1 MSTRPA
7 EDTAPAWAKHRV
19 PVFKGLFDTRIED
32 GADYDTKPLGLIF
45 AMKPWDKPKA
55 SGPAFVP
62 SLYIDHDAREHAA
75 QREHGSF
82 VALTGDIDSGDHP
95 RDAVTEAVQAFIGA
109 SAWLVYSSPH
119 ARPGDMRWRVLIP
132 LVAPIPFDT
141 WYDAQCAF
149 FAFMEARGFAM
160 DRALARAAQPVFL
173 PNVPAKHAKS
183 GTALRGE
190 DGAPLYYTRA
200 ATPAT
205 APGLPIDTGPLSEG
219 IAALRL
225 NRIED
230 DAARERI
237 RMEAE
242 QRRAASPRGD
252 GASLMEDFNA
262 ANSVATMLEICG
274 YEQSPRN
281 AEDWHSPHQ
290 TGDTFAT
297 RIIGSKWVSLSQSD
311 ASAGVGT
318 TCKSGCFGDAYD
330 LYVHY
335 KHGGDHKAAYR
346 ALGQEKRAANVI
358 YLPQPEPPEWMVSAP
373 LPDEMP
379 EWAMDDGDADHG
391 VDMAERE
398 PESAL
403 LPLIDVSQ
411 WIGKTP
417 PDRLFAW
424 GDNIPLNYTT
434 MLTGP
439 GGVGKSL
446 FEQMLCTCIALGL
459 PFLGVETRQMNTL
472 YVTCEDDAE
481 ELWRRQTSICSAL
494 KVPLKAVIGKLHL
507 VSLCGENETALA
519 TFDDKEQIER
529 TARWRQLVH
538 TCIECNIHLYAF
550 DNATDAMAGDL
561 NNIHQVA
568 EFVNLLTGLAIRLG
582 GAAMILHHP
591 NKAGDDWLGS
601 VAWHNKVRSRLIIKH
616 SEVEG
621 DDDGRVLENP
631 KANYGPS
638 GGKISFRWHK
648 GAFVAD
654 RDLSPDVAAEMH
666 ENIRASAY
674 NKKFLECLTKATEER
689 RNVSHSKSAANHAP
703 RLFAGMTIA
712 RGYDEKGLGQAMERL
727 LHMEEIKANQ
737 KVFQYD
743 NRTWAN
749 GLRATPES
757 AQNLAQSLHKTLHD
771 GAQNGGLDAA

>member
-7 EDTAPAWAKHRV
+7 EDTAPAWASHMV
-19 PVFKGLFDTRIED
+19 PVFRGLFDTRIDD

-45 AMKPWDKPKA
+45 NMKPWDKPKA

-62 SLYIDHDAREHAA
+62 SLYIDYDAREHSA
-75 QREHGSF
+75 QREKGSF

-95 RDAVTEAVQAFIGA
+95 RDAVTEAVRAFVGDA
-109 SAWLVYSSPH
+109 AWVVYSSPH
-119 ARPGDMRWRVLIP
+119 ARPGDMRWRILIP
-132 LVAPIPFDT
+132 IDVPIPFET
-141 WYDAQCAF
+141 WFDAQSAF

-160 DRALARAAQPVFL
+160 DRALARAGQPVFL
-173 PNVPAKHAKS
+173 PNVPSEHAKS
-183 GTALRGE
+183 HTPLRGE
-190 DGAPLYYTRA
+190 DGKPLYFTRVSS
-200 ATPAT
+200 PASL
-205 APGLPIDTGPLSEG
+205 PGLPIDIGPVAEG
-219 IAALRL
+219 IAALRMK
-225 NRIED
+225 RIED
-230 DAARERI
+230 EALRDRI
-237 RMEAE
+237 RKEAE
-242 QRRAASPRGD
+242 ARRAASPRGD

-262 ANSVATMLEICG
+262 ANSVATMLELCG

-335 KHGGDHKAAYR
+335 KHNGDHKAAYR
-346 ALGQEKRAANVI
+346 ALGQEKRDANVI
-358 YLPQPEPPEWMVSAP
+358 RFPQPEPPEWMAETP
-373 LPDEMP
+373 MPDEPP
-379 EWAMDDGDADHG
+379 EWMEMDSGDVDHG
-391 VDMAERE
+391 ADMPGMDEA
-398 PESAL
+398 ESAL
-403 LPLIDVSQ
+403 LPLIDVSK
-411 WIGKTP
+411 WIGHTP

-424 GDNIPLNYTT
+424 GDNIPLHTTT

-446 FEQMLCTCIALGL
+446 LEQMLCTCIALGL

-472 YVTCEDDAE
+472 YVTCEDDAD

-494 KVPLKAVIGKLHL
+494 KVPLKAIIGKLHL

-519 TFDDKEQIER
+519 TFDDKEQLER
-529 TARWRQLVH
+529 TARWRQLEQ
-538 TCIECNIHLYAF
+538 TCAECNIQLYAF

-561 NNIHQVA
+561 NSIHQVA

-654 RDLSPDVAAEMH
+654 RDLPPDVAAEMH
-666 ENIRASAY
+666 ESIRASAF
-674 NKKFLECLTKATEER
+674 NKKFLECLAKVTTEK
-689 RNVSHSKSAANHAP
+689 RNVSHSKAASNYAP
-703 RLFAGMTIA
+703 RIFAGMTIG

-727 LHMEEIKANQ
+727 LHLGKIEASERA
-737 KVFQYD
+737 FQYP
-743 NRTWAN
+743 NRSWAI
-749 GLRATPES
+749 GLRPVPEEGKE
-757 AQNLAQSLHKTLHD
+757 L
-771 GAQNGGLDAA
+771 